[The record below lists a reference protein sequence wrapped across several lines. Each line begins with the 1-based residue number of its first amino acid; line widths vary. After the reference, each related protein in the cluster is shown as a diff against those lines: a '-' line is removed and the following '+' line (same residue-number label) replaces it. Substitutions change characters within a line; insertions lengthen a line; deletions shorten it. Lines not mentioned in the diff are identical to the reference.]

1 MSKRDRRDLNHL
13 LSLTCQKLSAKMT
26 SNLLYREAPERAAQK
41 AQDGID
47 TSDKNAKMVSK
58 LPHNNTMIFSRQ

>member
-13 LSLTCQKLSAKMT
+13 LSLTCQKLRAKMPDD
-26 SNLLYREAPERAAQK
+26 LLYREAPERAAQK

-47 TSDKNAKMVSK
+47 TSDRNTKMVSK
-58 LPHNNTMIFSRQ
+58 LIFSKIIN